1 MIKIDKKITIT
12 ISDDDA
18 NTFSNICEAARIYLS
33 QNKTGHGD
41 CRSSGIFDREQFY
54 KMEKFLDNNFD

>member
-1 MIKIDKKITIT
+1 MIKIEKNITIT

-33 QNKTGHGD
+33 QNKYGYGKD
-41 CRSSGIFDREQFY
+41 RQSGIFYAEQFH
-54 KMEKFLDNNFD
+54 KMELFLDNNFD